1 MLARVGSSTSER
13 VQVAEEHGGPDGGE
27 QLAQHLVVE
36 AHGADRTGRGVVGS
50 LGPSRDTTRRVRLVV
65 AWCSVEYEGRLG
77 ARLARAARLV
87 LIKADGSVSI
97 HSDSGA
103 YKPLNWM
110 TPPCTLREEPGRIVA
125 TNARGERLTI
135 ELDEVLHDHVIDLG
149 DDPGLEK
156 DGVEAELQ
164 ALLAARVQ
172 ALKDDF
178 VLIRREYP
186 TDIGPVDLLCR
197 DGDGQAVVVEV
208 KRIGEIAGVE
218 QLLRY
223 QERLDRDSR
232 LAPTRGMLVATRVKP
247 QARVFAESRGVECV
261 EIDVDA
267 LRDGV
272 DRPLRLF

>member
-1 MLARVGSSTSER
+1 M
-13 VQVAEEHGGPDGGE
+13 
-27 QLAQHLVVE
+27 
-36 AHGADRTGRGVVGS
+36 
-50 LGPSRDTTRRVRLVV
+50 RLVV

-77 ARLARAARLV
+77 ARLPRARRL
-87 LIKADGSVSI
+87 LLLKADGSISI

-110 TPPCTLREEPGRIVA
+110 TPPCTVREEPGSIVA
-125 TNARGERLTI
+125 TNPRGERLTI
-135 ELDEVLHDHVIDLG
+135 ALDDVLHDVDVELG

-164 ALLAARVQ
+164 ELLAARVQ
-172 ALKDDF
+172 SLKDDL

-197 DGDGQAVVVEV
+197 DGDGRAVVVEV
-208 KRIGEIAGVE
+208 KRVGEIAGVE

-232 LAPTRGMLVATRVKP
+232 LAPTRGMLVATKVKP
-247 QARVFAESRGVECV
+247 QARVFAQSRGVECV
-261 EIDVDA
+261 EIDLDM
-267 LRDGV
+267 LRDNG
-272 DRPLRLF
+272 DSPLRLF

>member
-1 MLARVGSSTSER
+1 
-13 VQVAEEHGGPDGGE
+13 
-27 QLAQHLVVE
+27 
-36 AHGADRTGRGVVGS
+36 
-50 LGPSRDTTRRVRLVV
+50 VRLVV

-77 ARLARAARLV
+77 ARLARARRL
-87 LIKADGSVSI
+87 LMMKADGSISI

-110 TPPCTLREEPGRIVA
+110 TPPCAVREEPGRIVVS
-125 TNARGERLTI
+125 NARDERLTI
-135 ELDEVLHDHVIDLG
+135 ELHEVLHDIEVDLG

-164 ALLAARVQ
+164 ELLAARVR
-172 ALKDDF
+172 ALKEDL
-178 VLIRREYP
+178 VLVRREYP

-197 DGDGQAVVVEV
+197 DGDGRAVVVEV
-208 KRIGEIAGVE
+208 KRVGEIAGVE

-261 EIDVDA
+261 VVDIDL
-267 LRDGV
+267 LRDPAV
-272 DRPLRLF
+272 APLRLF